1 MSRIVRQSKFRHVFG
16 QAAKPEECYQ
26 DLRVTR
32 SAWDANFVKAN
43 PKFFAVAWD
52 SAGGGS
58 IAVIRHEDQGKI
70 SQTNP
75 PLLSAHKR
83 AVLDFDWHPFN
94 DHILASV
101 SEDANVMIWQIPQGG
116 VASQITEPVQTLTG
130 HKRNVGTANFNPVV
144 SHLLATSSNDFSVK
158 LWDVEKGNNVIT
170 VEGHTDIIQSVDWNY
185 NGSQLASTCKDKKLR
200 VFDPRTN
207 SIAQEG
213 ICHQGVKGSRVCWLK
228 EKVLTVG
235 FSKSSEREF
244 NIFDPRNLGEPVAH
258 QNIDTSSGGIM
269 PFFDYDSNLLFL
281 AGKGDGNIR
290 YYEIVDEA
298 PYFYYLTEYKSATP
312 QKGIAFLPKRALNVS
327 ECEIARALKLHVN
340 KVEPISFRVPRKSD
354 IFQDDLY
361 PDTYAGEPSL
371 TLEEWLGGA
380 NAEPKTRSL
389 APGFVAK
396 EKPAV
401 DFNPVAQKA
410 EAPKSEKELTTENE
424 KLRQRV
430 AYLES
435 ELIKRDSK
443 IKDLESR
450 L

>member
-1 MSRIVRQSKFRHVFG
+1 M
-16 QAAKPEECYQ
+16 
-26 DLRVTR
+26 
-32 SAWDANFVKAN
+32 
-43 PKFFAVAWD
+43 AVAWD

-58 IAVIRHEDQGKI
+58 IAVIRHEDAGKI

-94 DHILASV
+94 DNILASV
-101 SEDANVMIWQIPQGG
+101 SEDANVMLWKIPEGG
-116 VASQITEPVQTLTG
+116 VTSAITEPIQTLSG
-130 HKRNVGTANFNPVV
+130 HKRNVGTANFNPVANHV
-144 SHLLATSSNDFSVK
+144 LATSSNDFTVK
-158 LWDVEKGNNVIT
+158 LWDVEQGKNIFT
-170 VEGHTDIIQSVDWNY
+170 VDGHTDIVQSVDWNY
-185 NGSQLASTCKDKKLR
+185 NGSQLASSCKDKKLR

-207 SIAQEG
+207 TIAAEVV
-213 ICHQGVKGSRVCWLK
+213 CHQGVKGSRVCWMK

-244 NIFDPRNLGEPVAH
+244 YIYDPRNIGEPLAH
-258 QNIDTSSGGIM
+258 LNIDTSSGGIM
-269 PFFDYDSNLLFL
+269 PYFDHDTSILFL

-298 PYFYYLTEYKSATP
+298 PYFYYLTEYKSPTP
-312 QKGIAFLPKRALNVS
+312 QKGIAFVPKRGLNVS

-361 PDTYAGEPSL
+361 PDTYAGEPAL
-371 TLEEWLGGA
+371 TLEQWSSGQ
-380 NAEPKTRSL
+380 NAEPKIRSL
-389 APGFVAK
+389 APGFVQK
-396 EKPAV
+396 EKVV
-401 DFNPVAQKA
+401 DFNPVAQKV
-410 EAPKSEKELTTENE
+410 EAPKSEKELSAENE
-424 KLRQRV
+424 KLKNRV

-435 ELIKRDSK
+435 ELIKRDTK

-450 L
+450 V

>member
-1 MSRIVRQSKFRHVFG
+1 MSKVVRQSKFRHVFG
-16 QAAKPEECYQ
+16 QAAKPEENYQ

-52 SAGGGS
+52 AAGGGP
-58 IAVIRHEDQGKI
+58 IGVIRHEDQGKI

-101 SEDANVMIWQIPQGG
+101 SEDANVMIWKIPEGG
-116 VASQITEPVQTLTG
+116 VTQQINEPVSVLSG
-130 HKRNVGTANFNPVV
+130 HKRNVGTANFNPVAN
-144 SHLLATSSNDFSVK
+144 HLLATSSNDFSVK
-158 LWDVEKGNNVIT
+158 LWDVEKSSNVST
-170 VEGHTDIIQSVDWNY
+170 TEGHTDIINAVEWNY
-185 NGSQLASTCKDKKLR
+185 NGSQIASTSKDKKLR

-207 SIAQEG
+207 SISQEVVA
-213 ICHQGVKGSRVCWLK
+213 HQGGKAARVTWLK
-228 EKVLTVG
+228 GNVFTVG

-244 NIFDPRNLGEPVAH
+244 NIWDPRAINEPIAH
-258 QNIDTSSGGIM
+258 LNIDTSSGTIM
-269 PFFDYDSNLLFL
+269 PYFDHDSNLLFL

-312 QKGIAFLPKRALNVS
+312 QKGIAFVPKRALNVN

-354 IFQDDLY
+354 VFQDDLY
-361 PDTYAGEPSL
+361 PDTYAGEPVLS
-371 TLEEWLGGA
+371 LEEWLGGA
-380 NAEPKTRSL
+380 NAEPKLTTLS
-389 APGFVAK
+389 PGFVQK
-396 EKPAV
+396 EKV
-401 DFNPVAQKA
+401 VEFNPVAQKA
-410 EAPKSEKELTTENE
+410 EAPKSEKELVSENE
-424 KLRQRV
+424 KLKQRV
-430 AYLES
+430 AYLEA

-450 L
+450 A